1 MDIIKTLICRN
12 YSPRNIAPSQR
23 GWDRITDKSSR
34 SCVWASYVQLRSMT
48 CIRYSC
54 CAPWPRWRQQTTMTS
69 SYEIGKSLVKD
80 RPKIPSEIN
89 NKKSQTTWLRN
100 SSPSAR
106 SPHAI
111 ICSFVCG
118 VYVTNEKKK
127 GAPVC
132 CKNKPL
138 NGRLPILFTFVIVTH
153 DSWQRPRQYLENIW
167 ILNPPFYPSQYWP
180 QQKAYSCLKRNS
192 TRMRKSMHIYWPAI
206 VSQKQHKTINQIM
219 PWKSRKLLN
228 SDRSFRLGIR
238 QHSQP

>member
-1 MDIIKTLICRN
+1 MI
-12 YSPRNIAPSQR
+12 
-23 GWDRITDKSSR
+23 
-34 SCVWASYVQLRSMT
+34 

-54 CAPWPRWRQQTTMTS
+54 CAPCPRWREQTTMTS

-106 SPHAI
+106 SPQAI

-127 GAPVC
+127 GAPVF

-138 NGRLPILFTFVIVTH
+138 NGRLPILFTLVIVT
-153 DSWQRPRQYLENIW
+153 DNSWPRPRQYLNNFW
-167 ILNPPFYPSQYWP
+167 ILNPSFFLLSAEF
-180 QQKAYSCLKRNS
+180 QQQACSCLGRNS
-192 TRMRKSMHIYWPAI
+192 ARIRKSIHSYWPAT
-206 VSQKQHKTINQIM
+206 VSQKQHKIINQMTLWSKAAHCPNLHRSLKPGMRQPPQLSAQALNKFANRSQRLQSLTTASACGGGIHSN
-219 PWKSRKLLN
+219 KSE
-228 SDRSFRLGIR
+228 I
-238 QHSQP
+238 